1 MEMHEKAEPLSPEML
16 IKEHMISKQQLQ
28 EMQLVDP

>member
-1 MEMHEKAEPLSPEML
+1 MEMHEKAGPLSPEML